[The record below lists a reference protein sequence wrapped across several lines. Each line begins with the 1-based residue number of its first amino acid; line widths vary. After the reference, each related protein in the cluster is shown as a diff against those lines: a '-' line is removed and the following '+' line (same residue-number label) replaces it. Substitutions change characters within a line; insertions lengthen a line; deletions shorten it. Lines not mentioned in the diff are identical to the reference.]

1 MDGPALAPWSLDR
14 WRRRDPRAPASA
26 LGIGGRRIFSMT
38 ERMSFDPY
46 ATLGVARGASALQ
59 VARAHRRLAKRFHP
73 DLHPNE
79 AGTERMRRI
88 NDAWRILSTPAHREA
103 WDREHPV
110 GGIPMSHWGP
120 TRQPIRPAPPST
132 TRTWAAWRMTAAE
145 TAAAPRVRR
154 MPGEVP
160 VPPTRRPAPIAP
172 QQQTFWDTGWA
183 ALLVATLILMLLAA
197 AVVAGKLA

>member
-1 MDGPALAPWSLDR
+1 
-14 WRRRDPRAPASA
+14 
-26 LGIGGRRIFSMT
+26 MT

-46 ATLGVARGASALQ
+46 ATLGVTRGASALQ

-120 TRQPIRPAPPST
+120 TADVAAGDKGGCEQHDAESQHPAEWRPGWFTLASA
-132 TRTWAAWRMTAAE
+132 TRRGVGAVSLQSVI
-145 TAAAPRVRR
+145 VRR
-154 MPGEVP
+154 GRA
-160 VPPTRRPAPIAP
+160 RRGRRARTATHECRNRRHAGPRLGCLPL
-172 QQQTFWDTGWA
+172 A
-183 ALLVATLILMLLAA
+183 ALR
-197 AVVAGKLA
+197 GRGCRCRR

>member
-1 MDGPALAPWSLDR
+1 MTDR
-14 WRRRDPRAPASA
+14 
-26 LGIGGRRIFSMT
+26 IGL
-38 ERMSFDPY
+38 DPY
-46 ATLGVARGASALQ
+46 ATLGVARGASPLQ

-73 DLHPNE
+73 DLHPGE

-88 NDAWRILSTPAHREA
+88 NDAWRILSTPARREA

-110 GGIPMSHWGP
+110 GDVPMSHWGT
-120 TRQPIRPAPPST
+120 TRHPIRPAQPSN

-145 TAAAPRVRR
+145 TIASPRVRR
-154 MPGEVP
+154 TPGEVP
-160 VPPTRRPAPIAP
+160 VSASRRPPRIAP

-183 ALLVATLILMLLAA
+183 ALLVAALILMLLAA

>member
-1 MDGPALAPWSLDR
+1 
-14 WRRRDPRAPASA
+14 
-26 LGIGGRRIFSMT
+26 MT
-38 ERMSFDPY
+38 ERSGFDPY

-88 NDAWRILSTPAHREA
+88 NDAWRILSTPARREQ
-103 WDREHPV
+103 WDREHPMGV
-110 GGIPMSHWGP
+110 IPVSHWSP
-120 TRQPIRPAPPST
+120 TRQPIRPASPST

-154 MPGEVP
+154 TPGEVP

-183 ALLVATLILMLLAA
+183 ALLVAALILMLLAA